1 MFYLKLIRPLQWIK
15 NLLLFVP
22 LIFAQDFLASDKF
35 FVTLIAVV
43 IFSLM
48 ASAMYVLN
56 DLADR
61 MQDKLHPIK
70 KNRPLAAG
78 NVSVHGAVC
87 VLVALVGAA
96 ILLISFVPAIIFP
109 IFIYVALNL
118 LYSFYLKNL
127 VVFDI
132 LIISIFY
139 LLRIIT
145 GGLATGTH
153 ISRWLILC
161 TIFASLLIIIG
172 KRLSELRHSDQRLVL
187 KLYPPELLKHLF
199 VISAGLTVV
208 SYGCYSVLGASS
220 ELMVYSTLLVVLG
233 VFRYIYI
240 VYSTGQGEQPERLI
254 FSDKILFGSFL
265 TWLFFVSYIFY
276 F

>member
-1 MFYLKLIRPLQWIK
+1 MFYLKLTRPLQWIK

-22 LIFAQDFLASDKF
+22 LIFAQNFLAAEKF
-35 FVTLIAVV
+35 FVTLIAAV

-48 ASAMYVLN
+48 ASAMYIMN
-56 DLADR
+56 DLVDR
-61 MQDKLHPIK
+61 AQDKLHPTK

-78 NVSVHGAVC
+78 DVSVRGAICLLV
-87 VLVALVGAA
+87 VLVGVT
-96 ILLISFVPAIIFP
+96 ILLISFVPVIILP

-145 GGLATGTH
+145 GGLATGTY

-161 TIFASLLIIIG
+161 TIFASLLIVIG

-199 VISAGLTVV
+199 IVSAGLTIV

-233 VFRYIYI
+233 VFRYLYI
-240 VYSTGQGEQPERLI
+240 IFSTGQGEQPERLI

-265 TWLFFVSYIFY
+265 TWLFFVSYVFY